1 VRHLEQ
7 ELLSLRKKKRAI
19 LHALRSKL
27 SEQKTYRF
35 VSDRTLDKFYRD
47 QLESECA
54 ISNLRTEKKELE
66 GLIHVQVPMKV
77 VKSKEYT

>member
-1 VRHLEQ
+1 M
-7 ELLSLRKKKRAI
+7 SLRKKKRAI

-35 VSDRTLDKFYRD
+35 VTDRTLDKYYRD

-54 ISNLRTEKKELE
+54 MSNLRVEKKELD
-66 GLIHVQVPMKV
+66 GLLQL
-77 VKSKEYT
+77 